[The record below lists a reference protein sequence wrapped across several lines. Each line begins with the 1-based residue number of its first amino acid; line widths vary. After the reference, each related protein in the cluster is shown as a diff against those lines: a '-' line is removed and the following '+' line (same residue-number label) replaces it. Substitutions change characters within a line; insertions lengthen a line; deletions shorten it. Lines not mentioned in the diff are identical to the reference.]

1 MAESP
6 PSIHSASPLSLALA
20 LTHTLQLWCTYCY
33 SIRDISA
40 AAAAAVTAAAAAVV
54 TADPS
59 LGPADV
65 AGGHR

>member
-6 PSIHSASPLSLALA
+6 PSIHLASPLSLALA

-40 AAAAAVTAAAAAVV
+40 AAAVTAAAAVV